1 MAIRVDMSSNDIDRQ
16 IQLLKFYPEVVEKH
30 FKSALK
36 RAVKLAEDEIRP
48 NIPVRTG
55 TARDT
60 FKSRVTGKGIDL
72 QGQIGWW
79 GKSKAWYI
87 NIVEYG
93 AKPHK
98 IVAKDGGFLGFGST
112 VVRSVNH
119 PGFSKRGF
127 LAAGYAAVQATIDAD
142 MLIASEGVVNE
153 MAVK

>member
-1 MAIRVDMSSNDIDRQ
+1 MAIRVDMSSNDLDRQ
-16 IQLLKFYPEVVEKH
+16 IQLLKFYPEIVEKH

-36 RAVKLAEDEIRP
+36 SAVKMTEAQIRP
-48 NIPVRTG
+48 NIPVLTG
-55 TARDT
+55 TARDS

-72 QGQIGWW
+72 QGQVGWW

-127 LAAGYAAVQATIDAD
+127 MAAGFSAVQPIINAD
-142 MLIASEGVVNE
+142 MAKASEGVVNE